1 MLSKERGKD
10 QEALNALQ
18 SENKRVNDN
27 ATMFEDIDLDAIEE
41 ENARELVK
49 RLLNMIEQFKGLHK
63 ISCQL
68 SL

>member
-18 SENKRVNDN
+18 SENKRVTN